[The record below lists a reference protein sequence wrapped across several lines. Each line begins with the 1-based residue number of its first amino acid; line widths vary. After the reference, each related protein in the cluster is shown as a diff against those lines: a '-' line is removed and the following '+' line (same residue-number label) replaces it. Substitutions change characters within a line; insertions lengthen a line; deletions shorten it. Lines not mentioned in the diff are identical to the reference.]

1 MHVCFVSREY
11 PPNPMGGIGTYVA
24 NMTRVLAEA
33 GVDVSV
39 LTQDCPQAPTH
50 GYGNP
55 AISCNGRLRVR
66 YLPFVDSDWRLFPAS
81 WNTETEALSKR
92 DAVAAFGPVVSTALE
107 KLLLAEKIDAIE
119 APEYEAPLLH
129 FQAKRAA
136 LPPDHPWRAVPTV
149 VHLHSPSHMIFA
161 NDDDPL
167 ATPWVRARK
176 AHEALSI
183 ELADGVIAPSAYLAR
198 QVSAWLRLEP
208 GRVSVIPYPIGPL
221 LRYAPDTKPVAG
233 RCLFVGRIEPR
244 KGVFEFVEAAVRVAK
259 KFPQASFR
267 FVGGPH
273 HRDGKSGGIETARL
287 IASRIPDDL
296 RARFDFAGKVPRE
309 ALGDEYAAAAF
320 VAVPSRWENYPNT
333 CMEAMSCARPVL
345 ASDQGGMP
353 EMIEDESE
361 GVIAPGAT
369 RRELVDNLA
378 AGLEKMLLK
387 SPEEL
392 AAMGEKSRARILS
405 ICDDGAITKRHTD
418 YYARL
423 GEKTSAKRAAAKTV
437 PTNFALALLDDGADK
452 KRAADACE
460 ALARQT
466 VDVPVRILATDD
478 PAKSVPAGW
487 MRIEGDATGC
497 KAGLAPLAR
506 RLDAAI
512 GNADVIYVGAADDL
526 LAPDAFRLAAN
537 VFTNHPE
544 CAFCAVWTV
553 TKGNVSAAYRSD
565 PAHLASPADFAER
578 WFFRGHA
585 LAECGGVAANGYFLQ
600 DVLRDAVLRLI
611 EKGWRGTMI
620 PQPLVD
626 VAGRG
631 ACAVLSPFAFSERRD
646 SIRAVA
652 EAHAAFLANDPA
664 AGAEFL
670 SQIVY

>member
-24 NMTRVLAEA
+24 NMTRVLAGA
-33 GVDVSV
+33 GIEVSV

-50 GYGNP
+50 GYDHP
-55 AISCNGRLRVR
+55 AVSCGGKLRVR
-66 YLPFVDSDWRLFPAS
+66 YLPFVDGDWRLFPAA
-81 WNTETEALSKR
+81 WNKETEALSKR
-92 DAVAAFGPVVSTALE
+92 DAVAAFGPVVSAALE
-107 KLLLAEKIDAIE
+107 KLLLAEKIDAVE

-136 LPPDHPWRAVPTV
+136 FPPDHPWRAVPTV

-161 NDDDPL
+161 HDDDPL
-167 ATPWVRARK
+167 TTPWVRARK

-183 ELADGVIAPSAYLAR
+183 ELADGVIAPSAFLAR
-198 QVSAWLRLEP
+198 QVSEWLHFAP

-221 LRYAPDTKPVAG
+221 LKYSPDAKPVAG
-233 RCLFVGRIEPR
+233 RCLFVGRVEPR
-244 KGVFEFVEAAVRVAK
+244 KGVFEFVEAAGRVAM
-259 KFPQASFR
+259 KFPQAHFR

-273 HRDGKSGGIETARL
+273 HRDGKSGGVETARL

-309 ALGDEYAAAAF
+309 TLGEEYAAAAF

-361 GVIAPGAT
+361 GVIVPGTT
-369 RRELVDNLA
+369 RRALVENLA
-378 AGLEKMLLK
+378 AGLEKMFSK

-405 ICDDGAITKRHTD
+405 ICDDRAIAKCHAD
-418 YYARL
+418 YYAGL
-423 GEKTSAKRAAAKTV
+423 GKAVAAKRAAGIR
-437 PTNFALALLDDGADK
+437 PTKFALALLDDGAGK
-452 KRAADACE
+452 KRATDACE

-466 VDVPVRILATDD
+466 VEVPVRIFATDD
-478 PAKSVPAGW
+478 PAKSVPSGW
-487 MRIEGDATGC
+487 TLIEGDATGR
-497 KAGLAPLAR
+497 KAGLAPLAE
-506 RLDAAI
+506 RLGEMVLKA
-512 GNADVIYVGAADDL
+512 NVVYLGAADDL

-565 PAHLASPADFAER
+565 PAHLAAPANFPER
-578 WFFRGHA
+578 WFFRGEA
-585 LAECGGVAANGYFLQ
+585 LAECGGVAVNGYFIQ
-600 DVLRDAVLRLI
+600 DILRDAVLRLI
-611 EKGWRGTMI
+611 EKGWRGTLI
-620 PQPLVD
+620 PHPLVD
-626 VAGRG
+626 VAERE
-631 ACAVLSPFAFSERRD
+631 AAAMRTPFAFSGRRD

-664 AGAEFL
+664 ASAEFL